1 MVSSHSESTTLQKLL
16 VRTRCEVRAVLGQNI
31 WGLGPSH
38 HLPSPSLPLEVG
50 LLKYS
55 YGPLAGGLGQ
65 CPLTAEIEFCALNCS
80 FKI

>member
-1 MVSSHSESTTLQKLL
+1 MVDSRLRYAQFTLPTH
-16 VRTRCEVRAVLGQNI
+16 RGQNI